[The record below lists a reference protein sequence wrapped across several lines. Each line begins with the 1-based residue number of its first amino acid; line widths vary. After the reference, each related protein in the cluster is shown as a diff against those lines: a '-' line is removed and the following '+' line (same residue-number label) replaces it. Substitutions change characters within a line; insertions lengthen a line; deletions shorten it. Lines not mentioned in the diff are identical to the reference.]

1 MIDRRTALSLFGFCV
16 TTSLTGCLDT
26 ITGGESELGGI
37 GSGVQQEQREIVT
50 TYDDALTARNDAIET
65 RDTGIKLF
73 NAKEYARAME
83 SIETALGGYE
93 EAESGFAEAAE
104 LATALTEEEAASIC
118 ELARDE
124 ARFQVE
130 ATEAALAA
138 ATAAEE
144 DADAST
150 INEHVR
156 EFQDVKAEAD
166 ALTVED
172 TEVLAETLGIQ

>member
-1 MIDRRTALSLFGFCV
+1 MS
-16 TTSLTGCLDT
+16 TSLTGCLDT
-26 ITGGESELGGI
+26 ITGGEGGLGGV
-37 GSGVQQEQREIVT
+37 GSNVGEERREVVT
-50 TYDDALTARNDAIET
+50 TYDDAFIARNDATET

-73 NAKEYARAME
+73 NTKEYAQVME

-104 LATALTEEEAASIC
+104 LAAALTEEETASIC

-124 ARFQVE
+124 ARLQVE

-166 ALTVED
+166 ALSVED